1 MQHASGLAGGAV
13 GYVEAWRGAGCGQK
27 RERCPKA
34 SFLQSETAL
43 ASLMTDSVLSD
54 AGQGQDPRLLSRF
67 LPVPDAVP
75 GDRDS
80 PRAYSGII
88 PERKI
93 LPMGKHYS
101 RLRGHAKNGSRHLLA
116 QVWAMV
122 TELKCKM
129 LTISVVLCCL

>member
-1 MQHASGLAGGAV
+1 
-13 GYVEAWRGAGCGQK
+13 
-27 RERCPKA
+27 
-34 SFLQSETAL
+34 
-43 ASLMTDSVLSD
+43 MTDLGLSD

-101 RLRGHAKNGSRHLLA
+101 RLRGHAMNGSRHLLD

-122 TELKCKM
+122 TKLKSKR
-129 LTISVVLCCL
+129 LTISVVLCRPVAAL